1 MAEPRTYAGWKAG
14 LTVVFAV
21 IVFVVL
27 VNVVLE
33 RFRAEPRRGPDKVVT
48 TVSPTG

>member
-21 IVFVVL
+21 IVSVIL
-27 VNVVLE
+27 LNVVLE
-33 RFRAEPRRGPDKVVT
+33 RFRSEPRQGPGKVVT
-48 TVSPTG
+48 TVPPSG